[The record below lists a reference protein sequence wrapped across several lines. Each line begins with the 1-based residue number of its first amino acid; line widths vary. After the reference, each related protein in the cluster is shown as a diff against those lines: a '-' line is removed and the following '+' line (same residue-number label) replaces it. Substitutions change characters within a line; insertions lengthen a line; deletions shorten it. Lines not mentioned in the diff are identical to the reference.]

1 MPESGESTAVHRK
14 QQILEALAGMLE
26 NTPDSRITT
35 AKLAASVGVSEAA
48 LYRHFPSK
56 TKMFEA
62 LIAFAEEAL
71 FTRIGRL
78 SEEHSGAL
86 RQCQGYLRL
95 YIEFCERNPGITRLL
110 TGRALTGES
119 GRLHQQVA
127 QLYERLETQLRQTLR
142 EAELREH
149 IRTRIPVSTAANL
162 LISAAEGRVHQY
174 CRSDFKR
181 LPSEGWSEQWAVLTA
196 DLMQPV
202 ASTQA

>member
-48 LYRHFPSK
+48 LYRHFASK

-78 SEEHSGAL
+78 SEEHSGTL

-162 LISAAEGRVHQY
+162 LMSAAEGRVHQY

>member
-162 LISAAEGRVHQY
+162 LMSAAEGRVHQY

>member
-35 AKLAASVGVSEAA
+35 AKLAAAVGVSEAA

-86 RQCQGYLRL
+86 TQCQGYLRL

>member
-127 QLYERLETQLRQTLR
+127 QLYERLETQLRQRLR

>member
-1 MPESGESTAVHRK
+1 MPERDGSTTVDRK
-14 QQILEALAGMLE
+14 RQILETLAAMLE
-26 NTPDSRITT
+26 DAPDTRITT
-35 AKLAASVGVSEAA
+35 AKLAAAVGVSEAA

-56 TKMFEA
+56 TNMFEA

-78 SEEHSGAL
+78 SEERSGAL
-86 RQCQGYLRL
+86 KQCQGFLRL

-149 IRTRIPVSTAANL
+149 IRTQIPVTAAANL
-162 LISAAEGRVHQY
+162 LMSAAEGRVHQY
-174 CRSDFKR
+174 CRSDFRR
-181 LPSEGWSEQWAVLTA
+181 LPSEGWAEQWGILTA
-196 DLMQPV
+196 EIMKPV
-202 ASTQA
+202 TPTQV

>member
-86 RQCQGYLRL
+86 TQCQGYLRL

-149 IRTRIPVSTAANL
+149 TRTRIPVSTAANL
-162 LISAAEGRVHQY
+162 LMSAAEGRVHQY

-196 DLMQPV
+196 DLMKPV

>member
-78 SEEHSGAL
+78 SEEHSVAL
-86 RQCQGYLRL
+86 TQCQGYLRL

-162 LISAAEGRVHQY
+162 LMSAAEGRVHQY

>member
-1 MPESGESTAVHRK
+1 MPERDGSTTVNRK
-14 QQILEALAGMLE
+14 QQILETLAAMLE
-26 NTPDSRITT
+26 DAPDTRITT
-35 AKLAASVGVSEAA
+35 AKLATAVGVSEAA

-56 TKMFEA
+56 TNMFEA

-71 FTRIGRL
+71 FTRISRL
-78 SEEHSGAL
+78 SEERSGAL
-86 RQCQGYLRL
+86 TQCQGFLRL

-149 IRTRIPVSTAANL
+149 IRTQIPVTAAANL
-162 LISAAEGRVHQY
+162 LMSAAEGRVHQY
-174 CRSDFKR
+174 CRSDFRR
-181 LPSEGWSEQWAVLTA
+181 LPSEGWAEQWGILTA
-196 DLMQPV
+196 EMMKPV
-202 ASTQA
+202 TPTQV

>member
-35 AKLAASVGVSEAA
+35 AKLAAAVGVSEAA

-162 LISAAEGRVHQY
+162 LMSAAEGRVHQY

>member
-1 MPESGESTAVHRK
+1 MSESGESTAVHRK

-86 RQCQGYLRL
+86 TQCQGYLRL

-162 LISAAEGRVHQY
+162 LMSAAEGRVHQY

>member
-1 MPESGESTAVHRK
+1 MSDSDGSTTVHRK
-14 QQILEALAGMLE
+14 QQILEALAGMLKE
-26 NTPDSRITT
+26 TPNTRITT
-35 AKLAASVGVSEAA
+35 AKLAATVGVSEAA

-78 SEEHSGAL
+78 AEERSGAIV
-86 RQCQGYLRL
+86 QCQGFLRL

-127 QLYERLETQLRQTLR
+127 QFHERLETQLRQTLR
-142 EAELREH
+142 EAEIREH
-149 IRTRIPVSTAANL
+149 IRTRIPVYAAANL
-162 LISAAEGRVHQY
+162 LLSAAEGRVHQF
-174 CRSDFKR
+174 CRSDFRR
-181 LPSEGWSEQWAVLTA
+181 LPSEGWAEQWGFLTA
-196 DLMQPV
+196 ELMKP
-202 ASTQA
+202 ATSTGA

>member
-35 AKLAASVGVSEAA
+35 AKLAAAVGVSEAA

-86 RQCQGYLRL
+86 TQCQGYLRL

-162 LISAAEGRVHQY
+162 LMSAAEGRVHQY

-196 DLMQPV
+196 DVMQPV

>member
-35 AKLAASVGVSEAA
+35 AKLAAAVGVSEAA

-86 RQCQGYLRL
+86 TQCQGYLRL

-162 LISAAEGRVHQY
+162 LMSAAEGRVHQY

>member
-86 RQCQGYLRL
+86 TQCQGYLRL

>member
-86 RQCQGYLRL
+86 TQCQGYLRL

-162 LISAAEGRVHQY
+162 LMSAAEGRVHQY

>member
-86 RQCQGYLRL
+86 TQCQGYLRL

-149 IRTRIPVSTAANL
+149 IRTLIPVSTAANL
-162 LISAAEGRVHQY
+162 LMSAAEGRVHQY

-196 DLMQPV
+196 DLMKPV
-202 ASTQA
+202 ASAQA

>member
-86 RQCQGYLRL
+86 TQCQGYLRL

-162 LISAAEGRVHQY
+162 LMSAAEGRVHQY

-202 ASTQA
+202 APTQA